1 MLWLPTEPAPPLPI
15 FLFKAPFSHD
25 HVTYYAICTIFSLD
39 QLTRMESNVNTCV
52 DHVITKVLVLRVK
65 ITVIVIVNDDGK
77 ALALSVNVMD
87 TVKNVTETVREV
99 VLIIGTAMTIL
110 MWLVIGKDIVNVTV
124 IGRVIVRDHATS
136 KGLVIVKDHVTV
148 VENVTRIVG
157 VMWTA
162 KDTVTKI
169 DIVIAIKT
177 ERVMKQVVRITMH
190 TVTLIKRRVK
200 LDSLRYQNN
209 RLVAVL

>member
-1 MLWLPTEPAPPLPI
+1 
-15 FLFKAPFSHD
+15 
-25 HVTYYAICTIFSLD
+25 
-39 QLTRMESNVNTCV
+39 MESNINTSV
-52 DHVITKVLVLRVK
+52 DHVITKVLVLHVK

-99 VLIIGTAMTIL
+99 VLIIGTAMKIL

-124 IGRVIVRDHATS
+124 IGRVIV
-136 KGLVIVKDHVTV
+136 KDHVTV

-157 VMWTA
+157 VMGTA
-162 KDTVTKI
+162 KDTVAKI
-169 DIVIAIKT
+169 DIVIATKT
-177 ERVMKQVVRITMH
+177 ERVMKQVVKRTMH

-209 RLVAVL
+209 GQVAVL

>member
-1 MLWLPTEPAPPLPI
+1 
-15 FLFKAPFSHD
+15 
-25 HVTYYAICTIFSLD
+25 
-39 QLTRMESNVNTCV
+39 MESNINTCV
-52 DHVITKVLVLRVK
+52 DHVITKVLVLHVK
-65 ITVIVIVNDDGK
+65 ITVIVFVNDDGK

-99 VLIIGTAMTIL
+99 VLIIETAMTIL

-157 VMWTA
+157 VMGTA

-177 ERVMKQVVRITMH
+177 ERIMKQVVRRTMH
-190 TVTLIKRRVK
+190 TVALIKRRVR
-200 LDSLRYQNN
+200 LDSLRNQNN
-209 RLVAVL
+209 GQVAILLITSCQSVICQKVWPLIVCVKASGSP

>member
-1 MLWLPTEPAPPLPI
+1 
-15 FLFKAPFSHD
+15 
-25 HVTYYAICTIFSLD
+25 
-39 QLTRMESNVNTCV
+39 MESNINTCV
-52 DHVITKVLVLRVK
+52 DHVITKVLVLHVK

-99 VLIIGTAMTIL
+99 VLIIETAMTIL
-110 MWLVIGKDIVNVTV
+110 MRLVIGKDIVNVTV

-136 KGLVIVKDHVTV
+136 KGLVILKDHVTV

-157 VMWTA
+157 VMGTA

-169 DIVIAIKT
+169 EIVIAIKT
-177 ERVMKQVVRITMH
+177 ERIMKQVVRRTMH
-190 TVTLIKRRVK
+190 TVALIKRRVR
-200 LDSLRYQNN
+200 LDSLRNQNN
-209 RLVAVL
+209 GQVAVLLITSCQSVICQKVWPLIVCVKASGSP

>member
-1 MLWLPTEPAPPLPI
+1 
-15 FLFKAPFSHD
+15 
-25 HVTYYAICTIFSLD
+25 
-39 QLTRMESNVNTCV
+39 MESNINTCV
-52 DHVITKVLVLRVK
+52 DHVITKVLVLHVK

-77 ALALSVNVMD
+77 ALELSVNVMD
-87 TVKNVTETVREV
+87 TVKNVTEIVREI

-110 MWLVIGKDIVNVTV
+110 MWLVIGNDIVNVTV
-124 IGRVIVRDHATS
+124 IGRVIVRDH
-136 KGLVIVKDHVTV
+136 VTV
-148 VENVTRIVG
+148 AENVTRIVG
-157 VMWTA
+157 VIGTA

-177 ERVMKQVVRITMH
+177 ERVMKQVVKRTMH

-209 RLVAVL
+209 QNNGLVAVL

>member
-1 MLWLPTEPAPPLPI
+1 
-15 FLFKAPFSHD
+15 
-25 HVTYYAICTIFSLD
+25 
-39 QLTRMESNVNTCV
+39 MESNINTCV

-124 IGRVIVRDHATS
+124 IGRVIMRDHATS

-157 VMWTA
+157 VMGTA

-177 ERVMKQVVRITMH
+177 ERVMKQVLRRTMH
-190 TVTLIKRRVK
+190 TVALIKRRVR
-200 LDSLRYQNN
+200 LDSLRNQNN
-209 RLVAVL
+209 GQVAVLLITSCQSVICQKVWPLIVCVKASGSP

>member
-1 MLWLPTEPAPPLPI
+1 
-15 FLFKAPFSHD
+15 
-25 HVTYYAICTIFSLD
+25 
-39 QLTRMESNVNTCV
+39 MESNINTCV
-52 DHVITKVLVLRVK
+52 DHVITKVLVLHVK

-77 ALALSVNVMD
+77 ALALSMNVMD
-87 TVKNVTETVREV
+87 TVKSVTETVREV
-99 VLIIGTAMTIL
+99 VLIIETAMTIL

-177 ERVMKQVVRITMH
+177 ERIMKQVVRRTMH
-190 TVTLIKRRVK
+190 TVALIKRRVR
-200 LDSLRYQNN
+200 LDSLRNQ
-209 RLVAVL
+209 VAVLLITSCGSVICQKVWPLIVCVKASGSP

>member
-1 MLWLPTEPAPPLPI
+1 MLSLSMLANHAVSPI
-15 FLFKAPFSHD
+15 FS
-25 HVTYYAICTIFSLD
+25 SD
-39 QLTRMESNVNTCV
+39 QLTRMESNINTCV
-52 DHVITKVLVLRVK
+52 DHVITKVLVLHVK

-99 VLIIGTAMTIL
+99 VLIIETAMTIL

-136 KGLVIVKDHVTV
+136 KGRVIVKDHVTV
-148 VENVTRIVG
+148 AENVTRIVG

-190 TVTLIKRRVK
+190 TVTLIKRRVR
-200 LDSLRYQNN
+200 LDSLRH
-209 RLVAVL
+209 

>member
-1 MLWLPTEPAPPLPI
+1 
-15 FLFKAPFSHD
+15 
-25 HVTYYAICTIFSLD
+25 
-39 QLTRMESNVNTCV
+39 MESNINTCV
-52 DHVITKVLVLRVK
+52 DHVITKVLVLHVK

-99 VLIIGTAMTIL
+99 VLIIETAMTIL

-157 VMWTA
+157 VMGTA

-177 ERVMKQVVRITMH
+177 ERIMKQVVRRTMH
-190 TVTLIKRRVK
+190 TVALIKRRVR
-200 LDSLRYQNN
+200 LDSLRNQNN
-209 RLVAVL
+209 GQVAVLLITSCQSVICQKVWPLIVCVKASGSP

>member
-1 MLWLPTEPAPPLPI
+1 
-15 FLFKAPFSHD
+15 
-25 HVTYYAICTIFSLD
+25 
-39 QLTRMESNVNTCV
+39 MESNINTCV
-52 DHVITKVLVLRVK
+52 DHVITKVLVLHVK

-99 VLIIGTAMTIL
+99 VLIIETAMTIL

-136 KGLVIVKDHVTV
+136 KGRVIVKDHVTV

-157 VMWTA
+157 VMGTA

-169 DIVIAIKT
+169 DIVIATKT
-177 ERVMKQVVRITMH
+177 ERVMKQVVKRTMN

>member
-1 MLWLPTEPAPPLPI
+1 
-15 FLFKAPFSHD
+15 
-25 HVTYYAICTIFSLD
+25 
-39 QLTRMESNVNTCV
+39 MESNINTCV
-52 DHVITKVLVLRVK
+52 DHVITKVLVLHVK

-99 VLIIGTAMTIL
+99 VLIIETAMTIL
-110 MWLVIGKDIVNVTV
+110 MRLVIGKDIVNVTV

-136 KGLVIVKDHVTV
+136 KGLVILKDHVTV

-157 VMWTA
+157 VIGTA

-177 ERVMKQVVRITMH
+177 ERIMKQVVRRTMH
-190 TVTLIKRRVK
+190 TVALIKRRVR
-200 LDSLRYQNN
+200 LDSLRNQNN
-209 RLVAVL
+209 GQVAVLLITSCQSVICQKVWPLIVCVKASGSP

>member
-1 MLWLPTEPAPPLPI
+1 
-15 FLFKAPFSHD
+15 
-25 HVTYYAICTIFSLD
+25 
-39 QLTRMESNVNTCV
+39 MESNINTCV

-77 ALALSVNVMD
+77 ALALSVMD
-87 TVKNVTETVREV
+87 IVKNAIETVREV

-136 KGLVIVKDHVTV
+136 KGRVIVKDHVTV

-157 VMWTA
+157 VMGTA
-162 KDTVTKI
+162 KDTVAKI

-200 LDSLRYQNN
+200 LDSLRYQNIG
-209 RLVAVL
+209 LVAVL

>member
-1 MLWLPTEPAPPLPI
+1 
-15 FLFKAPFSHD
+15 
-25 HVTYYAICTIFSLD
+25 
-39 QLTRMESNVNTCV
+39 MESNINTCV
-52 DHVITKVLVLRVK
+52 DHVITKVLVLHVK
-65 ITVIVIVNDDGK
+65 ITVIVFVNDDGK

-99 VLIIGTAMTIL
+99 VLIIETAMTIL

-136 KGLVIVKDHVTV
+136 KGLVILKDHVTV

-157 VMWTA
+157 VMGTA

-177 ERVMKQVVRITMH
+177 ERIMKQVVRRTMH
-190 TVTLIKRRVK
+190 TVALIKRRVR
-200 LDSLRYQNN
+200 LDSLRNQNN
-209 RLVAVL
+209 GQVAVLLITSCQSVFCQKVWPLIVCVKASGSP

>member
-1 MLWLPTEPAPPLPI
+1 MEGKKSQDNSGLEEEIGL
-15 FLFKAPFSHD
+15 SGD
-25 HVTYYAICTIFSLD
+25 QY
-39 QLTRMESNVNTCV
+39 QLTRMESNINTCV
-52 DHVITKVLVLRVK
+52 DHVITKVLVLHVK

-99 VLIIGTAMTIL
+99 VLIIETAMTIL

-136 KGLVIVKDHVTV
+136 KGRVIVKDHVTV

-157 VMWTA
+157 VMGTA
-162 KDTVTKI
+162 KDTVAKI

-177 ERVMKQVVRITMH
+177 ERVMKQVVKRTMN

>member
-1 MLWLPTEPAPPLPI
+1 MLSLSMLANHAVSPI
-15 FLFKAPFSHD
+15 FS
-25 HVTYYAICTIFSLD
+25 SD
-39 QLTRMESNVNTCV
+39 QLTRMESNINTCV
-52 DHVITKVLVLRVK
+52 DHVITKVLVLHVK

-99 VLIIGTAMTIL
+99 VLIIETAMTIL

-136 KGLVIVKDHVTV
+136 KGRVIVKDHVTV

-157 VMWTA
+157 VMGTA
-162 KDTVTKI
+162 KDTVAKI

-177 ERVMKQVVRITMH
+177 ERVMKQVVKRTMN

>member
-1 MLWLPTEPAPPLPI
+1 MFLKGPT
-15 FLFKAPFSHD
+15 SHD
-25 HVTYYAICTIFSLD
+25 HVTNYAISPIFSSD
-39 QLTRMESNVNTCV
+39 QLTRMESNINTCV
-52 DHVITKVLVLRVK
+52 DHVITKVLVLHVK

-99 VLIIGTAMTIL
+99 VLIIETAMTIL

-136 KGLVIVKDHVTV
+136 KGRVIVKDHVTV

-157 VMWTA
+157 VMGTA

-177 ERVMKQVVRITMH
+177 ERVMKQVVKRTMH

>member
-1 MLWLPTEPAPPLPI
+1 
-15 FLFKAPFSHD
+15 
-25 HVTYYAICTIFSLD
+25 
-39 QLTRMESNVNTCV
+39 MESNINTCV
-52 DHVITKVLVLRVK
+52 DHVITKVLVLHVK

-77 ALALSVNVMD
+77 ALVLSVNVMD

-99 VLIIGTAMTIL
+99 VLIIETAMTIL

-136 KGLVIVKDHVTV
+136 KGRVIVKDHVTV
-148 VENVTRIVG
+148 LENVTRIVG
-157 VMWTA
+157 VMGTA
-162 KDTVTKI
+162 KDTVAKI

-177 ERVMKQVVRITMH
+177 ERVMKQVVKRTMN

-209 RLVAVL
+209 RLVAVLLITSCQSVICQRVWLLIVCVKASGSS

>member
-1 MLWLPTEPAPPLPI
+1 
-15 FLFKAPFSHD
+15 
-25 HVTYYAICTIFSLD
+25 
-39 QLTRMESNVNTCV
+39 MESNINTCL

-99 VLIIGTAMTIL
+99 VLIIETAMTIL
-110 MWLVIGKDIVNVTV
+110 MRLVIGKDIVNVTV

-136 KGLVIVKDHVTV
+136 KGLVILKDHVTV

-157 VMWTA
+157 VMGTA

-177 ERVMKQVVRITMH
+177 ERIMKQVVRRTMH
-190 TVTLIKRRVK
+190 TVALIKRRVR
-200 LDSLRYQNN
+200 LDSLRNQNN
-209 RLVAVL
+209 GQVAVLLITSCQSVICQKVWPLIVCVKASGSP

>member
-1 MLWLPTEPAPPLPI
+1 
-15 FLFKAPFSHD
+15 
-25 HVTYYAICTIFSLD
+25 
-39 QLTRMESNVNTCV
+39 MESNINTCV
-52 DHVITKVLVLRVK
+52 DHVITKVLVLHVK

-77 ALALSVNVMD
+77 ALALSVIVMD
-87 TVKNVTETVREV
+87 TVKNVNVTETVREV
-99 VLIIGTAMTIL
+99 VLIGTAMTIL
-110 MWLVIGKDIVNVTV
+110 MWLVIGKDIVNVTA

-136 KGLVIVKDHVTV
+136 KGRVIVKDHVTV

-157 VMWTA
+157 VMGTA

-177 ERVMKQVVRITMH
+177 ERVMKQVVKRTMH
-190 TVTLIKRRVK
+190 TVALIKRRVK

-209 RLVAVL
+209 GQLAVL

>member
-1 MLWLPTEPAPPLPI
+1 
-15 FLFKAPFSHD
+15 
-25 HVTYYAICTIFSLD
+25 
-39 QLTRMESNVNTCV
+39 MESNINTCV
-52 DHVITKVLVLRVK
+52 DHVITKVLVLHVK

-99 VLIIGTAMTIL
+99 VLIIETAMTIL

-157 VMWTA
+157 VMGTA

-177 ERVMKQVVRITMH
+177 ERIMKQVVRRTMH
-190 TVTLIKRRVK
+190 TVALIKRRVR
-200 LDSLRYQNN
+200 LDSLRNQNN
-209 RLVAVL
+209 GQVAVLLITSCQFVICQKVWPLIVCVKASGSP

>member
-1 MLWLPTEPAPPLPI
+1 
-15 FLFKAPFSHD
+15 
-25 HVTYYAICTIFSLD
+25 
-39 QLTRMESNVNTCV
+39 MESNINTCV
-52 DHVITKVLVLRVK
+52 DHVITKVLVLHVK

-99 VLIIGTAMTIL
+99 VLIIGTAMKIL

-124 IGRVIVRDHATS
+124 IGRVIV
-136 KGLVIVKDHVTV
+136 KDHVTV

-157 VMWTA
+157 VMGTA
-162 KDTVTKI
+162 KDTVAKI
-169 DIVIAIKT
+169 DIVIATKT
-177 ERVMKQVVRITMH
+177 ERVMKQVVKRTMH

-209 RLVAVL
+209 GQVAVL

>member
-1 MLWLPTEPAPPLPI
+1 
-15 FLFKAPFSHD
+15 
-25 HVTYYAICTIFSLD
+25 
-39 QLTRMESNVNTCV
+39 MESNINTCV
-52 DHVITKVLVLRVK
+52 DHVITKVLVLHVK

-87 TVKNVTETVREV
+87 TVKNVTETVREI
-99 VLIIGTAMTIL
+99 VLIIETAMTTL

-136 KGLVIVKDHVTV
+136 KGRVIVKDHVTV

-157 VMWTA
+157 VMGTA

-177 ERVMKQVVRITMH
+177 ERIMKQVVRRTMH
-190 TVTLIKRRVK
+190 TVALIKKRVR
-200 LDSLRYQNN
+200 LDSLRNQNN
-209 RLVAVL
+209 GQVAVLLITSCQSVICQKVWPLIVCVKASGSP

>member
-1 MLWLPTEPAPPLPI
+1 
-15 FLFKAPFSHD
+15 
-25 HVTYYAICTIFSLD
+25 
-39 QLTRMESNVNTCV
+39 MESNINTFV
-52 DHVITKVLVLRVK
+52 DHVITKVLVLHVK

-99 VLIIGTAMTIL
+99 VLIIETAMTIL

-157 VMWTA
+157 VMGTA

-177 ERVMKQVVRITMH
+177 ERIMKQVVRRTMH
-190 TVTLIKRRVK
+190 TVALIKRRVR
-200 LDSLRYQNN
+200 LDSLRNQNN
-209 RLVAVL
+209 GQVAVLLITSCQSVICQKVWPLIVCVKASGSP

>member
-1 MLWLPTEPAPPLPI
+1 
-15 FLFKAPFSHD
+15 
-25 HVTYYAICTIFSLD
+25 
-39 QLTRMESNVNTCV
+39 MESNINTCV
-52 DHVITKVLVLRVK
+52 DHVITKVLVLHVK

-87 TVKNVTETVREV
+87 TVKNVTETVREI
-99 VLIIGTAMTIL
+99 VLIIETAMTTL

-136 KGLVIVKDHVTV
+136 KGRVIVKDHVTV

-157 VMWTA
+157 VMGTA
-162 KDTVTKI
+162 KDTVAKI

-177 ERVMKQVVRITMH
+177 ERVMKQVVKRTMN
-190 TVTLIKRRVK
+190 TVTLIKRRAK

>member
-1 MLWLPTEPAPPLPI
+1 
-15 FLFKAPFSHD
+15 
-25 HVTYYAICTIFSLD
+25 
-39 QLTRMESNVNTCV
+39 MESNINTCV
-52 DHVITKVLVLRVK
+52 DHVITKVLVLHVK

-77 ALALSVNVMD
+77 ALVLSVNVMD

-99 VLIIGTAMTIL
+99 VLIIETAMTIL

-157 VMWTA
+157 VMGTA

-177 ERVMKQVVRITMH
+177 ERVMKQVVRRTMH
-190 TVTLIKRRVK
+190 TVALIKRRVR
-200 LDSLRYQNN
+200 LDNLRHQNN
-209 RLVAVL
+209 GQVAVLLITSCQSVICQKVWPLIVCVKASGSS

>member
-1 MLWLPTEPAPPLPI
+1 
-15 FLFKAPFSHD
+15 
-25 HVTYYAICTIFSLD
+25 
-39 QLTRMESNVNTCV
+39 MESNINTCV
-52 DHVITKVLVLRVK
+52 DHVITKVLVLHVK

-99 VLIIGTAMTIL
+99 VLIIETAMTIL
-110 MWLVIGKDIVNVTV
+110 MWLVIGKNIVNVTV

-148 VENVTRIVG
+148 VENVTRIVA
-157 VMWTA
+157 VMGTA

-177 ERVMKQVVRITMH
+177 ERVMKQVVRRTMH
-190 TVTLIKRRVK
+190 TVALIKRRVR
-200 LDSLRYQNN
+200 LDSLRHQNN
-209 RLVAVL
+209 GQVAVLLITSCQSVICQKVWPLIVCVKASGSS

>member
-1 MLWLPTEPAPPLPI
+1 
-15 FLFKAPFSHD
+15 
-25 HVTYYAICTIFSLD
+25 
-39 QLTRMESNVNTCV
+39 MESNINTCV
-52 DHVITKVLVLRVK
+52 DHVITKVLVLHVK

-99 VLIIGTAMTIL
+99 VLIIETAMTIL
-110 MWLVIGKDIVNVTV
+110 MWFVIGKDIVNVTV

-136 KGLVIVKDHVTV
+136 KGRVIVKDHVTV

-157 VMWTA
+157 VMGTA

-177 ERVMKQVVRITMH
+177 ERVMKQVVKRTMN
-190 TVTLIKRRVK
+190 TVTPIKRRVK

>member
-1 MLWLPTEPAPPLPI
+1 
-15 FLFKAPFSHD
+15 
-25 HVTYYAICTIFSLD
+25 
-39 QLTRMESNVNTCV
+39 MESNINTCV
-52 DHVITKVLVLRVK
+52 DHVITKVLVLHVK

-87 TVKNVTETVREV
+87 TVKNVTEIVREV
-99 VLIIGTAMTIL
+99 VLIIETAMTIL
-110 MWLVIGKDIVNVTV
+110 MWLVTGKDIVNVTV

-136 KGLVIVKDHVTV
+136 KGRVIVKDHATV

-157 VMWTA
+157 VMGTA
-162 KDTVTKI
+162 KDTVAKI

-177 ERVMKQVVRITMH
+177 ERVMKQVVKRTMH

-209 RLVAVL
+209 GLVAVL

>member
-1 MLWLPTEPAPPLPI
+1 
-15 FLFKAPFSHD
+15 
-25 HVTYYAICTIFSLD
+25 
-39 QLTRMESNVNTCV
+39 MESNINTCV
-52 DHVITKVLVLRVK
+52 DHVITKVLVLHVK
-65 ITVIVIVNDDGK
+65 VTVIVIVNDDGK
-77 ALALSVNVMD
+77 ALALSVIVMD

-99 VLIIGTAMTIL
+99 VLIIETAMTIL

-157 VMWTA
+157 VMGTA

-177 ERVMKQVVRITMH
+177 ERIMKQVVRRTMH
-190 TVTLIKRRVK
+190 TVALIKRRVR
-200 LDSLRYQNN
+200 LDSLRNQNN
-209 RLVAVL
+209 GQVAVLLITSCQSVICQKVWPLIVCVKASGSP

>member
-1 MLWLPTEPAPPLPI
+1 MEGRNSQDNSGLEEEIGL
-15 FLFKAPFSHD
+15 SGD
-25 HVTYYAICTIFSLD
+25 QY
-39 QLTRMESNVNTCV
+39 QLTRMESNINTCV
-52 DHVITKVLVLRVK
+52 DHVITKVLVLHVK

-77 ALALSVNVMD
+77 ALALSVNVMH
-87 TVKNVTETVREV
+87 TVKNVTETVREI
-99 VLIIGTAMTIL
+99 VLIIETAMTTL

-124 IGRVIVRDHATS
+124 IGRVIV
-136 KGLVIVKDHVTV
+136 KDHVTV

-157 VMWTA
+157 VMGTA
-162 KDTVTKI
+162 KDTVAKI

-177 ERVMKQVVRITMH
+177 ERVMKQVVKRTMN

>member
-1 MLWLPTEPAPPLPI
+1 
-15 FLFKAPFSHD
+15 
-25 HVTYYAICTIFSLD
+25 
-39 QLTRMESNVNTCV
+39 MESNINTCV
-52 DHVITKVLVLRVK
+52 DHVITKVLVLHVK

-110 MWLVIGKDIVNVTV
+110 MWLVIGNDIVNVTV
-124 IGRVIVRDHATS
+124 IGRVIVRDH
-136 KGLVIVKDHVTV
+136 VTV
-148 VENVTRIVG
+148 AENVTRIVG
-157 VMWTA
+157 VMGTA

-177 ERVMKQVVRITMH
+177 ERVMKQVVKRTMH

-209 RLVAVL
+209 QNNGLVAVL

>member
-1 MLWLPTEPAPPLPI
+1 
-15 FLFKAPFSHD
+15 
-25 HVTYYAICTIFSLD
+25 
-39 QLTRMESNVNTCV
+39 MESNINTCV
-52 DHVITKVLVLRVK
+52 DHVITKVLVLHVK

-77 ALALSVNVMD
+77 ALVLSVNVMD
-87 TVKNVTETVREV
+87 TVKNVTETVREI
-99 VLIIGTAMTIL
+99 VLIIETAMTTL

-136 KGLVIVKDHVTV
+136 KGRVIVKDHVTV
-148 VENVTRIVG
+148 LENVTRIVG
-157 VMWTA
+157 VMGTA
-162 KDTVTKI
+162 KDTVAKI

-177 ERVMKQVVRITMH
+177 ERVMKQVVKRTMN

-209 RLVAVL
+209 RLVAVLLITSCQSVICQRVWLLIVCVKASGSS

>member
-1 MLWLPTEPAPPLPI
+1 M
-15 FLFKAPFSHD
+15 
-25 HVTYYAICTIFSLD
+25 
-39 QLTRMESNVNTCV
+39 
-52 DHVITKVLVLRVK
+52 ITKVLVLHVK

-99 VLIIGTAMTIL
+99 VLITGTAMTIL
-110 MWLVIGKDIVNVTV
+110 MWLVICKDIVNVTV

-136 KGLVIVKDHVTV
+136 KGLVILKDHVTV

-157 VMWTA
+157 VMGTA

-177 ERVMKQVVRITMH
+177 ERIMKQVVRRTMH
-190 TVTLIKRRVK
+190 TVALIKRRVR
-200 LDSLRYQNN
+200 LDSLRNQNN
-209 RLVAVL
+209 GQVAVLLITSCQSVICQKVWPLIVCVKASGSP

>member
-1 MLWLPTEPAPPLPI
+1 MEGKKSQDNSGLEEEIGL
-15 FLFKAPFSHD
+15 SGD
-25 HVTYYAICTIFSLD
+25 QY
-39 QLTRMESNVNTCV
+39 QLTRMESNINTCV
-52 DHVITKVLVLRVK
+52 DHVITKVLVLHVK

-99 VLIIGTAMTIL
+99 VLIIETAMTIL

-136 KGLVIVKDHVTV
+136 KGRVIVKDHVTV

-157 VMWTA
+157 VMGTA

-177 ERVMKQVVRITMH
+177 ERVMKQVVKRTMN
-190 TVTLIKRRVK
+190 TVTPIKRRVK

>member
-1 MLWLPTEPAPPLPI
+1 
-15 FLFKAPFSHD
+15 
-25 HVTYYAICTIFSLD
+25 
-39 QLTRMESNVNTCV
+39 MESNLNTCV

-65 ITVIVIVNDDGK
+65 ITVIVIVNEDGR
-77 ALALSVNVMD
+77 ALALSVIV

-110 MWLVIGKDIVNVTV
+110 MWLVIRKDIVNVTV
-124 IGRVIVRDHATS
+124 IGHVIVRDHATS
-136 KGLVIVKDHVTV
+136 KGRVIVKDHVTV

-157 VMWTA
+157 VIGTA

-177 ERVMKQVVRITMH
+177 ERVMKQVVRRTMH

-200 LDSLRYQNN
+200 LDSLRYHNN
-209 RLVAVL
+209 GQVAVLLITSCQSVICQEVWLLIVCVKASGSP